1 MGPLASGRPQC
12 YSKPGINPHFVQSM
26 RAVAQER
33 AAAERSGAY
42 FNERTALDEQLLSV
56 FSEELPSGRTVSAR
70 ARKHLR
76 GDASKSLRSL
86 RNGHNPF
93 DRAVIKPSCAHCTAG
108 AGAST
113 RGLVKHIFC
122 PERKKFDSAV
132 EAEAVEIFRRSLIDA
147 YSCHLAGKLIATV
160 EQAPLA
166 QITYGRNQR
175 SPRPRCGSRRHTPP
189 SARAPRYPPLALS
202 LYIARPPLI
211 SPASPSAAG

>member
-33 AAAERSGAY
+33 AAAEARGAY

-56 FSEELPSGRTVSAR
+56 FSEELPSGRTVSGR
-70 ARKHLR
+70 ARMHLR
-76 GDASKSLRSL
+76 GDAIKSLRSL

-93 DRAVIKPSCAHCTAG
+93 DRAVIKPSCSHCTAG

-113 RGLVKHIFC
+113 KGLVKHIFC
-122 PERKKFDSAV
+122 PERKKFDSTV
-132 EAEAVEIFRRSLIDA
+132 EAEAVNIFRGSLIDA
-147 YSCHLAGKLIATV
+147 YNCHLAGKLIATV
-160 EQAPLA
+160 EQEGLE
-166 QITYGRNQR
+166 QITYGHNQR

-189 SARAPRYPPLALS
+189 SARAPRSPPLALS
-202 LYIARPPLI
+202 
-211 SPASPSAAG
+211 PSLHDRL

>member
-33 AAAERSGAY
+33 AAAEARGAY

-56 FSEELPSGRTVSAR
+56 FSEELPSGRTVSGR
-70 ARKHLR
+70 ARMHLR
-76 GDASKSLRSL
+76 GDAIKSLRSL

-93 DRAVIKPSCAHCTAG
+93 DRAVIKPSCSHCTAG

-113 RGLVKHIFC
+113 KGLVKHIFC
-122 PERKKFDSAV
+122 PGRKKFDSTV
-132 EAEAVEIFRRSLIDA
+132 EAEAVEIFRGGLIDA
-147 YSCHLAGKLIATV
+147 YNCQLAGKLIATV
-160 EQAPLA
+160 EQAALE

-189 SARAPRYPPLALS
+189 SARAPRLGLW
-202 LYIARPPLI
+202 
-211 SPASPSAAG
+211 